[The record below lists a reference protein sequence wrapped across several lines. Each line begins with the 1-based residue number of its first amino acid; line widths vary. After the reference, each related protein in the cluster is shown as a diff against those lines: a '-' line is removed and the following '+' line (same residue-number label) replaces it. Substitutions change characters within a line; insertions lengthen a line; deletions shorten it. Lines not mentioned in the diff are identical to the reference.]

1 MELPPAPKPI
11 RRNSDERLMRFY
23 FASSGGP
30 PIRWPLFLE
39 KFLFA
44 AAWAEVLSD
53 K

>member
-1 MELPPAPKPI
+1 MEQPPAPTPI

-30 PIRWPLFLE
+30 PKGGLYFWKNFC
-39 KFLFA
+39 A
-44 AAWAEVLSD
+44 AAMVAACSD